1 MNYSYSVLGT
11 SCRESMD
18 MLTSNAK
25 YLPQGDAIY
34 GAVLTDMYQ
43 YPNMDKP
50 YYMVKKEEEKE
61 SETIEKKE
69 PYRYAMAG
77 SRGCCGR

>member
-1 MNYSYSVLGT
+1 MNYSYSVLGA

-34 GAVLTDMYQ
+34 EAVLTDMYQ

-50 YYMVKKEEEKE
+50 YYMIKKEDEKE
-61 SETIEKKE
+61 TEKKE